1 MLVLTRK
8 AGETVVISDGDE
20 EIEIRI
26 LKVQGKSIS
35 IGVNAPRNMRIYRG
49 ELVAPVEEEEPTTQ
63 VATLSFH

>member
-35 IGVNAPRNMRIYRG
+35 IGVNAPRSKRIYRG
-49 ELVAPVEEEEPTTQ
+49 ELVASAEKEEPAPAG
-63 VATLSFH
+63 VH